1 MIMKAPL
8 IVERVNE
15 SQAKITRTVEGF
27 TFVGV
32 ALLSPLRPLWTI
44 KVWEIPYENCPGMDV
59 GFTDALKANN
69 HTCKVDLTHAPNGT
83 SLVWAEI
90 GDLFDHALVQ
100 ARGRKAEA
108 ERREPDLHSK
118 GPTS

>member
-8 IVERVNE
+8 IVERVCE
-15 SQAKITRTVEGF
+15 STAHITRTVDGF
-27 TFVGV
+27 TFIGE
-32 ALLSPLRPLWTI
+32 ALLSSLKPLWTI
-44 KVWEIPYENCPGMDV
+44 KVWEIPYPNAPAMDPRWSE
-59 GFTDALKANN
+59 AMRSNN
-69 HTCKVDLTHAPNGT
+69 HTCKVDLTHAPDAT